1 MCKNAQA
8 YNEEASLI
16 HEDSIVLERVF
27 TNARAKVEAELEAQ
41 SEPAD
46 NGERGG
52 PSGDRGSRGVGVG
65 SANYVGGTCLV
76 TE

>member
-27 TNARAKVEAELEAQ
+27 ANARAKVEAELEAQ

-46 NGERGG
+46 NGEQVDRGG
-52 PSGDRGSRGVGVG
+52 RVAGLDELGEREGWVGRV
-65 SANYVGGTCLV
+65 
-76 TE
+76 